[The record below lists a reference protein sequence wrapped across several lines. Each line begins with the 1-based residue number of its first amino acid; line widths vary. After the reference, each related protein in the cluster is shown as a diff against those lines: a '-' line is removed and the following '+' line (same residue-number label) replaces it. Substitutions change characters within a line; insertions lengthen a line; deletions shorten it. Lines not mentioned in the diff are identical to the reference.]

1 MRVFVKLSWQLE
13 FTNRFSSIAFLLS
26 GTIPHLRNPVV
37 MSDIVNDSQ
46 DSLKSLVKFVLLQLI
61 GFFQWSVASLTCCVN
76 REQWV
81 FKEWKTTTSNG
92 WKMCVV
98 RGAKQD
104 ICRKLFLHSSIDFM
118 SRCDLSPSKINSFGP
133 LKCKTFKKP

>member
-61 GFFQWSVASLTCCVN
+61 GFFQ
-76 REQWV
+76 
-81 FKEWKTTTSNG
+81 
-92 WKMCVV
+92 
-98 RGAKQD
+98 
-104 ICRKLFLHSSIDFM
+104 
-118 SRCDLSPSKINSFGP
+118 
-133 LKCKTFKKP
+133 